1 MEMLMQ
7 DEKYMSAYIQLS
19 DKFGDNGIIA
29 VTFGTWNK
37 DALVIDGWLMSCR
50 VLKRDVEKMTCNY
63 IVEHARRNGKRFIY
77 GSYIPTD
84 RNGMVSSH
92 FADMG
97 FEMVESLDGG
107 QTRWTLDVRAYVPAA
122 HSIEIEEH

>member
-1 MEMLMQ
+1 
-7 DEKYMSAYIQLS
+7 
-19 DKFGDNGIIA
+19 
-29 VTFGTWNK
+29 
-37 DALVIDGWLMSCR
+37 
-50 VLKRDVEKMTCNY
+50 
-63 IVEHARRNGKRFIY
+63 
-77 GSYIPTD
+77 
-84 RNGMVSSH
+84 MVSSH